1 MSDRDDSRASE
12 AERVYLST
20 LDDVAAQQVAAA
32 AQDIVADAWMREL
45 EQARTLLLGSFD
57 ALWDRARARRTL
69 SDASDDLE
77 RLRLEIEAVEGEIER
92 VCLDTIAR
100 SRSVRDAL
108 DRLRTAWVDAY
119 GLDEIEEF

>member
-57 ALWDRARARRTL
+57 ALWDRARVQRTP

-108 DRLRTAWVDAY
+108 DRLSTAWVDAY